1 MILSTESKSN
11 TTDPPVAVTDS
22 SMIDYDLADESSVC
36 STPLPPLEKLPSA
49 EPVSGPKTIKSILKS
64 NSTFKAEVLKGVIT
78 NEPFSAPAKGNKSTS
93 ASTTYSA
100 PAGLMHDHMDSL
112 HAPGDQ
118 IGVTSYTGHAAKKST
133 IDYTSFGEFGTIN
146 LSIVLSTGIRSFF
159 TAIDDTNAINKDGIV
174 SSILADEGKGS
185 VTSTGELNSFSIMNP
200 SNAYGLDVE
209 EGIWSAKVIG
219 EINTSIAIPFGAF
232 PSLNK
237 VTSIRS
243 KPTKFRSG
251 NPTMS
256 TRPTVS
262 FNATSTSAATRENIH
277 SKPNTYAGVAGSS
290 DHSKDVNNFQH
301 LVVEKLYEGINISIP
316 QKVIEKVSVQ
326 FENTLYGYFIGKRL
340 AFLVVKWTMRT
351 SLLNEELTQVLVY
364 VKFHDVSLQ
373 VFEKDGISLIGT
385 YIGALVANK
394 GTLNDT
400 QKDKDVVDT
409 GFMKMS
415 NISTPNS
422 FAALGEDEEEEV
434 ENIWDESVN
443 LNIHHTGVST
453 PANTVPDV

>member
-1 MILSTESKSN
+1 MDQSRVSK
-11 TTDPPVAVTDS
+11 
-22 SMIDYDLADESSVC
+22 
-36 STPLPPLEKLPSA
+36 
-49 EPVSGPKTIKSILKS
+49 
-64 NSTFKAEVLKGVIT
+64 
-78 NEPFSAPAKGNKSTS
+78 
-93 ASTTYSA
+93 
-100 PAGLMHDHMDSL
+100 GLMHDHMDSL

-133 IDYTSFGEFGTIN
+133 IDYTSFGEFGMIN
-146 LSIVLSTGIRSFF
+146 LSIALST
-159 TAIDDTNAINKDGIV
+159 
-174 SSILADEGKGS
+174 ADEGEGS

-219 EINTSIAIPFGAF
+219 EINTSIAIPFGDF

-243 KPTKFRSG
+243 KPTEFRSG

-262 FNATSTSAATRENIH
+262 FNATSTSTATRENIH

-301 LVVEKLYEGINISIP
+301 LVVEKLYEGINISIL
-316 QKVIEKVSVQ
+316 QKVIEK
-326 FENTLYGYFIGKRL
+326 
-340 AFLVVKWTMRT
+340 
-351 SLLNEELTQVLVY
+351 

-385 YIGALVANK
+385 YIGKVVVASKVANTSNVKDTNDGFQQVVNKKRNKKTSSAESTKAGLSKHSNKGALVANK
-394 GTLNDT
+394 GTSNDT

-422 FAALGEDEEEEV
+422 FTALGEEEEEEV
-434 ENIWDESVN
+434 ENFWDEFVN
-443 LNIHHTGVST
+443 LNIYHTGAST